1 MPESMR
7 WTFGGVSHIIKIMEN
22 NLSLHKLYQ
31 SGMVLQRNCS
41 NCISGKAGSAEVVKV
56 AFRGMEYSA
65 KADENGDWELCFNPG
80 NAGGPDTLV
89 VTAGSNEKI
98 TLTDVYT
105 GELWLC
111 SGQSNMQLQM
121 NRLRFSFPEEFKLE
135 ENPQVRVFTVPV
147 RGSFVQQ
154 DNLDGG
160 QWLSAR
166 PENLWDMSG
175 SSYFFAKKLHAL
187 TGVPVGVVNASQGG
201 SPISAWMSEECFPAD
216 SEYRKMLEKCKDS
229 SFVEKSKAEIAEKIR
244 QWYEDVDAK
253 DKGTIEN
260 WASLSVPADSTI
272 LAGCATSPLYDGNGR
287 TDVTPE
293 CAANTSC
300 DGNDATGVGV
310 VAANETEAAAD
321 AGFSPSNMCDI
332 FSDSSEW
339 KPFNIPGKLGKS
351 GDAGVFWFNKDIELT
366 EEEAAI
372 LNREKAW
379 LWLGRITDADV
390 AFVNGQ
396 KIGGVPYMYPPRRYE
411 IPAGVLHAGKNT
423 LSVRVTLCGT
433 SGPLLFEEEKPYMLF
448 SANVLTES
456 WKKALY
462 SAVCVSPAERKAASA
477 EGYVC
482 IDLSGVWMYR
492 VGCTAK
498 RRPDEIFYEW
508 GPTALY
514 NGMLA
519 PLFKMSFRGTV
530 WYQGESNAGNPEEYK
545 WLLKNMIELWR
556 SKFTNSPALKDGNRL
571 AFVVAELPL
580 CGIRAAA
587 PDYEADAER
596 CRKWLETADDYV
608 FSGREDCWSAFRRMQ
623 TELTRKIPDIAL
635 ASFYGAGEWND
646 LHPED
651 KKTAGYKM
659 AEAAFKF
666 IE

>member
-1 MPESMR
+1 
-7 WTFGGVSHIIKIMEN
+7 MEN

-31 SGMVLQRNCS
+31 SGMVLQRNCN
-41 NCISGKAGSAEVVKV
+41 NCISGKAGTEEVVTV
-56 AFRGMEYSA
+56 EFRGLKYSV
-65 KADENGDWELCFNPG
+65 KSEKNGDWELFFNPG
-80 NAGGPDTLV
+80 DAGGPDILV
-89 VTAGSNEKI
+89 VSTASGEKI

-121 NRLRFSFPEEFKLE
+121 NRLRFSFPEEFKLK
-135 ENPQVRVFTVPV
+135 ENPCVRVFTVPV
-147 RGSFVQQ
+147 RSSFVKK

-160 QWLSAR
+160 EWLSAR

-201 SPISAWMSEECFPAD
+201 SPITAWMSEDCFPAD
-216 SEYRKMLEKCKDS
+216 SEYRKILEKCKDS
-229 SFVEKSKAEIAEKIR
+229 AFVEKVKAETAEKIQR
-244 QWYEDVDAK
+244 WYEDTDAR
-253 DKGTIEN
+253 DRGTAEN
-260 WASLSVPADSTI
+260 WASLSVSSSSAEIAD
-272 LAGCATSPLYDGNGR
+272 LTSDGS
-287 TDVTPE
+287 DK
-293 CAANTSC
+293 TS
-300 DGNDATGVGV
+300 G
-310 VAANETEAAAD
+310 
-321 AGFSPSNMCDI
+321 
-332 FSDSSEW
+332 SSEW
-339 KPFNIPGKLGKS
+339 KPFSIPGRLGKS

-366 EEEAAI
+366 EEEVSI

-396 KIGGVPYMYPPRRYE
+396 KVGGIPYMYPPRRYE

-423 LSVRVTLCGT
+423 LSVRVTLCGG

-448 SANVLTES
+448 SANVLTGS
-456 WKKALY
+456 WQKALF
-462 SAVCVSPAERKAASA
+462 SAVCRSKVERKAAC
-477 EGYVC
+477 EKGFVC
-482 IDLSGVWMYR
+482 IDLSGEWMYR
-492 VGCTAK
+492 VGCTAE
-498 RRPDEIFYEW
+498 RRSGEIFYEW
-508 GPTALY
+508 APAALY
-514 NGMLA
+514 NGMLS
-519 PLFKMSFRGTV
+519 PLFKIAFRGAV

-545 WLLKNMIELWR
+545 WLLTSMVELWR

-623 TELTRKIPDIAL
+623 AEMTQKIPDAAL

-659 AEAAFKF
+659 AEAAFNF
-666 IE
+666 IG